1 MSIDEQKPPRTQSAL
16 DFVDAHLPSSLLLLS
31 SEPLAWNGLTVQTF
45 YTCPHNYLVVPSL
58 LENMIIIYTQGVV
71 RMQCKIGQ
79 RFQNG
84 DVGVGRMFL
93 IPAGIPTEWEWQ
105 ELEGYSEL
113 LQLCLDPALLH
124 QVAVEVADI
133 DPSRIE
139 LVEQVAFHDPL
150 IYHIGLALRAEL
162 QSGGIA
168 GGLYARVLTYTL
180 VVHLLRN
187 YAVFPLLESRQVLSR
202 PVVQR
207 VTDYINDHLA
217 DDLSLTELAALAHLS
232 PYHFTRLF
240 KQTTGQ
246 SVHQYVIERRI
257 EAARRL
263 LLAGHLTVAE
273 VAAAVGFYDQSHL
286 ARHFKRHTGAPPSHL
301 LTSRKNIP
309 SRAQEYPSP
318 V

>member
-1 MSIDEQKPPRTQSAL
+1 MDEQKSPRAQSAI
-16 DFVDAHLPSSLLLLS
+16 DFVDTHLPSSLLLLS
-31 SEPLAWNGLTVQTF
+31 SEHLTWNGLTVQTF
-45 YTCPHNYLVVPSL
+45 YTCPKNYLVVPSL

-79 RFQNG
+79 QFQSG
-84 DVGVGRMFL
+84 ELGVGRMFL
-93 IPAGIPTEWEWQ
+93 IPAGVPTEWEWQ
-105 ELEGYSEL
+105 ELEGCSEL
-113 LQLCLDPALLH
+113 LQLCLDPTLLH

-139 LVEQVAFHDPL
+139 LIEQVAFHDPL

-168 GGLYARVLTYTL
+168 GGLYARVLTHTL
-180 VVHLLRN
+180 AVHLLRN

-217 DDLSLTELAALAHLS
+217 DDLSLAKLAALAHLS

-257 EAARRL
+257 EAARLL

-273 VAAAVGFYDQSHL
+273 VAVLVGFYDQSHL
-286 ARHFKRHTGAPPSHL
+286 ARHFKRHVGAPPSHL

-309 SRAQEYPSP
+309 GRAQEYTSP
-318 V
+318 A